1 MEIDNGYSPDPRPA
15 DTDDQAM
22 FDAAFRGADR
32 HAPKRRNHKEDAAPE
47 KPLDELQVEAEK
59 LVALLQDRQEGL
71 MSWHSFLRDR
81 VQKIHE
87 LTSRMLG
94 R

>member
-22 FDAAFRGADR
+22 FDAPFRGSCS
-32 HAPKRRNHKEDAAPE
+32 HAPKAPKRGAQE
-47 KPLDELQVEAEK
+47 KGEVLLDELQMEAEK
-59 LVALLQDRQEGL
+59 LVALLKDRQVGL
-71 MSWHSFLRDR
+71 FTWHDFLRER
-81 VQKIHE
+81 VQKMHE
-87 LTSRMLG
+87 LTSRMMG